1 MMMPKSWHYFR
12 RPMPLFSDL
21 YTLGTAASLVV
32 PPATSP
38 QHVTLHNHQKSSNTF
53 IHIGGSAG
61 ITTTNSIHIDNSET
75 YQITIPPGESLYA
88 LGTADG
94 YKLGVLRSYY

>member
-1 MMMPKSWHYFR
+1 
-12 RPMPLFSDL
+12 MPLFSDL
-21 YTLGTAASLVV
+21 YTLGTAATLVV
-32 PPATSP
+32 PPAVSP
-38 QHVTLHNHQKSSNTF
+38 QQVTLHNSEKSSNHY

-61 ITTTNSIHIDNSET
+61 ITTTNSIHIDNADT
-75 YQITIPPGESLYA
+75 YTFTLPPGESVYA